1 MFRRK
6 LLSSGEVC
14 FFVGDELG
22 VPRRVPP
29 AEGERTKEVA
39 LTPVETSELIPIHWL
54 DGRVRLIDQTRLPSE
69 ECWLELSDY
78 REVVA
83 SIREMRVRGAPAIG
97 VAGAYATAMAALEIA
112 RGGEIDFI
120 SGLEHA
126 ASVIKAA
133 RPTGA
138 NPQWAVQR
146 MLRVAK
152 TARSP
157 QEAIADLIREAERIH
172 QEDEQ
177 ANRTMGKLGATLLPQ
192 GIAVLTHCNTGALAT
207 GGYGTALGIIRT
219 AWEDGRISEVFATE
233 TRPLLQGARL
243 TTWELRRANIGV
255 TLVPDSAAGELM
267 RRRRVQTVIVG
278 ADRIAANGDVAN
290 KIGTYGLAVLAAE
303 NDVQFLVA
311 APTSTVDASLSSG
324 DLIPIEER
332 SPEEV
337 TRFAGTD
344 VAPDGVAALNLAF
357 DITPHRYVSAIVT
370 ELGVARE
377 PYERSIADLIE
388 AKDGSG

>member
-1 MFRRK
+1 M
-6 LLSSGEVC
+6 SGMNEATQ
-14 FFVGDELG
+14 G
-22 VPRRVPP
+22 VPPG
-29 AEGERTKEVA
+29 EGERTKEVA

-54 DGRVRLIDQTRLPSE
+54 DGRVRLIDQTRLPTE

-97 VAGAYATAMAALEIA
+97 VAGAYATALAALEVA
-112 RGGEIDFI
+112 REGDRDFI

-126 ASVIKAA
+126 AAVIKAA

-138 NPQWAVQR
+138 NLEWAVQR

-152 TARSP
+152 AARSP
-157 QEAIADLIREAERIH
+157 QEAVADLVLEARKIH
-172 QEDEQ
+172 EEDVHG
-177 ANRTMGKLGATLLPQ
+177 NRAMGRLGANLLPQ
-192 GIAVLTHCNTGALAT
+192 DCAVLTHCNTGALAT

-243 TTWELRRANIGV
+243 TAWELRRTNIGV

-267 RRRRVQTVIVG
+267 RRGRVQTVIVG

-337 TRFAGTD
+337 TRFADTD
-344 VAPDGVAALNLAF
+344 VAPHDVAALNLAF

-377 PYERSIADLIE
+377 PYDRSIAGLIE
-388 AKDGSG
+388 AKDG